1 MKIQVENDGTMDE
14 MKDRENKIW
23 ESWNLNKD
31 EGRNESDKFYESPI
45 RQLKKW
51 KLKKDRV

>member
-23 ESWNLNKD
+23 ES
-31 EGRNESDKFYESPI
+31 
-45 RQLKKW
+45 
-51 KLKKDRV
+51 